1 MKNTKCNFIRTYY
14 ITQSYSNHFNQ
25 KSRILVH
32 RDLVSKIHM
41 WIQKKNTSEWIVKD
55 KVYKYIV

>member
-25 KSRILVH
+25 KSPILVH
-32 RDLVSKIHM
+32 RDLVSKRHM
-41 WIQKKNTSEWIVKD
+41 WLQKKNTSEWLVKN
-55 KVYKYIV
+55 KV